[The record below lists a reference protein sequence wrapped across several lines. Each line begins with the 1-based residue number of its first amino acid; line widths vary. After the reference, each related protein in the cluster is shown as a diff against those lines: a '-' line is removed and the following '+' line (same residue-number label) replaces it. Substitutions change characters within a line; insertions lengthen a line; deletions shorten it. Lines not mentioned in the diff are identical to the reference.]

1 MPPLPP
7 TRSAG
12 SPLTPTFLD
21 ALQEEQRRELRRR
34 ATPRRF
40 ARGSALAHTGQAG
53 DRVFVLTTGHVK
65 LTRVTPEGRDVM
77 LALRGPGDLV
87 GEQSAI
93 DGEVRSATITAL
105 DAVEAL
111 AIAPTD
117 FLNYVTT
124 VPDAALYVMRT
135 LAERLRDA
143 DGKRVEH
150 AAHDVVGRLS
160 VRIGELCERF
170 GVPAP
175 DGSGT
180 RIDLPLTQEDL
191 AGWVGASRES
201 TARALSQMRDLG
213 WVTTARRS
221 IVCHDPEALRRR
233 AGG

>member
-1 MPPLPP
+1 MTPVPDA
-7 TRSAG
+7 RSAA
-12 SPLTPTFLD
+12 PAATATFLD

-40 ARGSALAHTGQAG
+40 PRGSALAHSGQVG
-53 DRVFVLTTGHVK
+53 DRVFVLTAGHVK
-65 LTRVTPEGRDVM
+65 LTRVTPEGRDVL
-77 LALRGPGDLV
+77 LALRGPGDLI

-93 DGEVRSATITAL
+93 DGQVRSATMTAL

-111 AIAPTD
+111 AITPAD

-124 VPDAALYVMRT
+124 VPEAARYVMRT

-170 GVPAP
+170 GVPEA
-175 DGSGT
+175 DGAGT

>member
-1 MPPLPP
+1 VPPLPP

-12 SPLTPTFLD
+12 SPLAPTFLD

-40 ARGSALAHTGQAG
+40 PRGSALAHTGQAG
-53 DRVFVLTTGHVK
+53 DRVFVITTGHVK

-111 AIAPTD
+111 AIAPAD

-170 GVPAP
+170 GVPEE
-175 DGSGT
+175 GGGT

-221 IVCHDPEALRRR
+221 IVCHDPEALHRR

>member
-1 MPPLPP
+1 MTPDLDA
-7 TRSAG
+7 RSAPAG
-12 SPLTPTFLD
+12 VAPTFLD
-21 ALQEEQRRELRRR
+21 ALQERQRQELRRR

-40 ARGSALAHTGQAG
+40 PRGAALAHAGQVG
-53 DRVFVLTTGHVK
+53 DRVFVLTAGHVK
-65 LTRVTPEGRDVM
+65 LTRVTPEGRDVL
-77 LALRGPGDLV
+77 LALRGPGDLI

-93 DGEVRSATITAL
+93 DGQVRSATMTAL

-111 AIAPTD
+111 AITPQD
-117 FLNYVTT
+117 FLGYVTT
-124 VPDAALYVMRT
+124 VPDAAHYVMRT

-150 AAHDVVGRLS
+150 AAHDVVGRLC
-160 VRIGELCERF
+160 VRIGELCARF
-170 GVPAP
+170 GVPEA
-175 DGSGT
+175 DGTST

-221 IVCHDPEALRRR
+221 LVCHDPEAMRRR

>member
-1 MPPLPP
+1 MSSVSDS
-7 TRSAG
+7 RSAPAAPG
-12 SPLTPTFLD
+12 DTFLD
-21 ALQEEQRRELRRR
+21 ALQEDQRRELRRR

-40 ARGSALAHTGQAG
+40 PRGSALAHAGQVG
-53 DRVFVLTTGHVK
+53 DRVFVVTTGHVK
-65 LTRVTPEGRDVM
+65 LTRLTPEGRDVL
-77 LALRGPGDLV
+77 LALRGPGDLI

-93 DGEVRSATITAL
+93 DGQVRSATMTAL
-105 DAVEAL
+105 DAVETL
-111 AIAPTD
+111 AIAPAD
-117 FLNYVTT
+117 FLTYVTT
-124 VPDAALYVMRT
+124 VPDAARYVMRT

-150 AAHDVVGRLS
+150 AAHDVVGRLC

-170 GVPAP
+170 GVPEA
-175 DGSGT
+175 DGGGT

-201 TARALSQMRDLG
+201 TARALAQMRELG

>member
-1 MPPLPP
+1 MSPVPDAREAPPAP
-7 TRSAG
+7 AA
-12 SPLTPTFLD
+12 TFLD
-21 ALQEEQRRELRRR
+21 VLGEEQRRELRRR

-40 ARGSALAHTGQAG
+40 ARGAALAHAGQVG
-53 DRVFVLTTGHVK
+53 DRVFVLTAGHVK
-65 LTRVTPEGRDVM
+65 LTRITPEGRDVL

-93 DGEVRSATITAL
+93 DGAVRSATITAL
-105 DAVEAL
+105 DPVEAL
-111 AIAPTD
+111 AIAPAD
-117 FLNYVTT
+117 FLGYVTA
-124 VPDAALYVMRT
+124 VPAAALYVMRT

-160 VRIGELCERF
+160 VRIGELCDRF
-170 GVPAP
+170 GVPEP

-201 TARALSQMRDLG
+201 TARGLAQMRELG
-213 WVTTARRS
+213 WVTTARRC

>member
-1 MPPLPP
+1 VPPVPDA
-7 TRSAG
+7 RSA
-12 SPLTPTFLD
+12 PPAPAATFLD
-21 ALQEEQRRELRRR
+21 VLQEEQRRELRRR

-40 ARGSALAHTGQAG
+40 PRGAALAHAGQLG
-53 DRVFVLTTGHVK
+53 DRVFVLTAGHVK
-65 LTRVTPEGRDVM
+65 LTRLTPEGRDVL
-77 LALRGPGDLV
+77 LAVRGPGDLV

-111 AIAPTD
+111 AVAPAD
-117 FLNYVTT
+117 FLGYVTS
-124 VPDAALYVMRT
+124 VPAAALYVMRT

-160 VRIGELCERF
+160 ARIGELCDRF
-170 GVPAP
+170 GVPEP
-175 DGSGT
+175 DGGGT

-201 TARALSQMRDLG
+201 TARALGQMRDLG

-233 AGG
+233 AGA

>member
-1 MPPLPP
+1 VTPVPDA
-7 TRSAG
+7 RSAA
-12 SPLTPTFLD
+12 PAATATFLD

-40 ARGSALAHTGQAG
+40 PRGSALAHSGQVG
-53 DRVFVLTTGHVK
+53 DRVFVLTAGHVK
-65 LTRVTPEGRDVM
+65 LTRVTPEGRDVL
-77 LALRGPGDLV
+77 LALRGPGDLI

-93 DGEVRSATITAL
+93 DGQVRSATMTAL

-111 AIAPTD
+111 AITPAD

-124 VPDAALYVMRT
+124 VPEAARYVMRT

-170 GVPAP
+170 GVPEA
-175 DGSGT
+175 DGAGT

>member
-1 MPPLPP
+1 MPPLPQ

-12 SPLTPTFLD
+12 PPLAPTFLD

-53 DRVFVLTTGHVK
+53 DRVFVITTGHVK

-111 AIAPTD
+111 AIAPAD

-170 GVPAP
+170 GVPE
-175 DGSGT
+175 DGGGGT

>member
-1 MPPLPP
+1 VPAASDAQ
-7 TRSAG
+7 SAPVAP
-12 SPLTPTFLD
+12 SDTFLD
-21 ALQEEQRRELRRR
+21 ALQEDQRRELRRR

-40 ARGSALAHTGQAG
+40 PRGAALAHAGQVG
-53 DRVFVLTTGHVK
+53 DRVFVLTAGHVK

-77 LALRGPGDLV
+77 LALRGPGDLI

-93 DGEVRSATITAL
+93 DGQVRSATMTAL

-111 AIAPTD
+111 AIAPAD
-117 FLNYVTT
+117 FLAYVTT
-124 VPDAALYVMRT
+124 VPEAARYVMRT

-170 GVPAP
+170 GVPDAGG
-175 DGSGT
+175 DGT